1 MATPNDGLLGPIAAL
16 LQRRRRGA
24 RATDPDTLE
33 DLRGILDAA
42 PAALVAQGPEG
53 QVLAWNR
60 AAARLFGWAKLQA
73 DTPLP
78 PFIPAE
84 ARADEAALRRRVLAG
99 NEVFRAQGR
108 FLNADGQILDL
119 VVSAAPRRNAAGKIV
134 GIVTMLEEAVGIGRV
149 AVAPPPRATK
159 AMPEAEPRRDP
170 STLSAPPVAPKIIR
184 EGPARTPTLEPPSR
198 LLAKISHDLRQPLH
212 ALSLLAGALERRVK
226 EPGAHEL
233 VEDAG
238 VMIRALQTTFDNL
251 VDLGKL
257 DEGSVQAQPA
267 IVSVSDVLSPLASEF
282 AREAERRNIDLR
294 HVGSTAVIYTDP
306 LLLQRLLRQL
316 LVNALRFA
324 AREDGVKGKVL
335 LGARRHG
342 DRLRLTVADNGAG
355 IARDQQASIFEPF
368 VQSDAG
374 RTAGGLGLGLAI
386 AARLARLLDSTIAL
400 QSQSGKGSRFWIDL
414 PLERR
419 MEQMI

>member
-1 MATPNDGLLGPIAAL
+1 
-16 LQRRRRGA
+16 
-24 RATDPDTLE
+24 
-33 DLRGILDAA
+33 
-42 PAALVAQGPEG
+42 
-53 QVLAWNR
+53 
-60 AAARLFGWAKLQA
+60 
-73 DTPLP
+73 
-78 PFIPAE
+78 
-84 ARADEAALRRRVLAG
+84 
-99 NEVFRAQGR
+99 
-108 FLNADGQILDL
+108 
-119 VVSAAPRRNAAGKIV
+119 
-134 GIVTMLEEAVGIGRV
+134 
-149 AVAPPPRATK
+149 
-159 AMPEAEPRRDP
+159 
-170 STLSAPPVAPKIIR
+170 
-184 EGPARTPTLEPPSR
+184 
-198 LLAKISHDLRQPLH
+198 
-212 ALSLLAGALERRVK
+212 
-226 EPGAHEL
+226 
-233 VEDAG
+233 
-238 VMIRALQTTFDNL
+238 
-251 VDLGKL
+251 
-257 DEGSVQAQPA
+257 
-267 IVSVSDVLSPLASEF
+267 LASEF

-342 DRLRLTVADNGAG
+342 DRLRLTVADNGTG